1 VSGHLHG
8 PFNNFVHLVEAGL
21 YSQKP
26 PKLQAI
32 RLATIEVLSLQKE
45 KPPLWGGICGYH
57 IMTDLIAAQNFLLG
71 PMYQAPLDLP
81 NGLLG
86 RFGRWQFVVTGQK
99 EKRSLSAGKVTL

>member
-1 VSGHLHG
+1 
-8 PFNNFVHLVEAGL
+8 
-21 YSQKP
+21 
-26 PKLQAI
+26 
-32 RLATIEVLSLQKE
+32 
-45 KPPLWGGICGYH
+45 
-57 IMTDLIAAQNFLLG
+57 MTDLIAAQNFLLG